1 MTTVRLTRTLQLPD
15 EVRAARCQRAP
26 DLGPRL
32 LFFSGGTALRDL
44 SRTLKHYTHN
54 SVHVITPF
62 DSGGSSARLRDAF
75 GMPSVGDLRNR
86 LLALADDSLHGNHAV
101 QHLLAY
107 RLPEG
112 EAARRELDDLLR
124 DRHALV
130 EPLPAPM
137 RRIVRTHLRVFAER
151 MPAGFDL
158 GGASVGNL
166 VLAGGTL
173 HHDGDLDSVLYL
185 FSKLVEARGLVLPV
199 VEESL
204 HLLAHLENGRVVFGQ
219 HAITGKEVPPLE
231 SPVTDLQL
239 CRDLARAAREFAGAA
254 VQPVEVAAPERLL
267 RLLAGADLI
276 CFPMGSFY
284 TSVVANLLPQGV
296 GKAVRN
302 APSPKVYIP
311 NTGHDPEQ
319 LGHTVASCVDRLLST
334 LRRDAGDDATAA
346 ELLDL
351 VLVDST
357 NGDYPGGLESE
368 ALCSLG
374 VTLVDL
380 PLVTPESRP
389 GLDPELLSRALL
401 SLA

>member
-1 MTTVRLTRTLQLPD
+1 MTTVRLTRTLQIPD
-15 EVRAARCQRAP
+15 AVRAARCQRAP

-32 LFFSGGTALRDL
+32 LFFSGGTALREL
-44 SRTLKHYTHN
+44 SHTLKHYTHN

-62 DSGGSSARLRDAF
+62 DSGGSSARLRQAF

-86 LLALADDSLHGNHAV
+86 LLALADDSLHGNPEV
-101 QHLLAY
+101 QRLLAY

-112 EAARRELDDLLR
+112 GGARRELDDLLR
-124 DRHALV
+124 DRHVLV

-151 MPAGFDL
+151 MPAAFDL

-173 HHDGDLDSVLYL
+173 HHDGDLDSVLYM

-204 HLLAHLENGRVVFGQ
+204 HLRARLENDRLVLGQ

-231 SPVTDLQL
+231 SPVADLQL
-239 CRDLARAAREFAGAA
+239 CRDLAAPE
-254 VQPVEVAAPERLL
+254 PVEVAAPERLL
-267 RLLAGADLI
+267 RLLGRADLI

-296 GKAVRN
+296 GRAVRS
-302 APSPKVYIP
+302 APCPKVYVP

-319 LGHTVASCVDRLLST
+319 LGHSVASCAARLLSQ
-334 LRRDAGDDATAA
+334 LRRDAGEDAPAA
-346 ELLDL
+346 ELLDF
-351 VLVDST
+351 VLVDSAG
-357 NGDYPGGLESE
+357 GDYPGGLEAE
-368 ALCSLG
+368 AVRAQG

-380 PLVTPESRP
+380 PLVTPASRP
-389 GLDPELLSRALL
+389 GLDPELLARALL
-401 SLA
+401 SLT